1 LDNTFICITFE
12 SNFTHMTKIKL
23 NSEVVVSDPCYD
35 IPTWCHAIV
44 NNVLPGYYQPFMK
57 KHDAGNW
64 GTRNSMLMV
73 IHEDHQFED
82 SFEWEEYPA
91 TIGVDSGQAGIFS
104 RETYR
109 NDNHP
114 IEKGEADFDYG
125 KDKEGDAWYMK
136 MCQRT
141 LGVIH
146 WGVYDEGVVC
156 SSGFGDGS
164 YQLFVAK
171 NDEGQIVAMC
181 IDFGV
186 EEEKFIDFEFYKDPI
201 NV

>member
-1 LDNTFICITFE
+1 MYNSFLRITFE
-12 SNFTHMTKIKL
+12 PYFTQMTKIKL

-35 IPTWCHAIV
+35 IPTWCHAILT
-44 NNVLPGYYQPFMK
+44 NVLPGYYQPFMK
-57 KHDAGNW
+57 KHDSGFM
-64 GTRNSMLMV
+64 GERNSMLLV

-109 NDNHP
+109 NDNHSV
-114 IEKGEADFDYG
+114 EEGERLDFHMERR
-125 KDKEGDAWYMK
+125 KEGDDWYIK

-141 LGVIH
+141 LGVIQ

-171 NDEGQIVAMC
+171 NNQDQVVAMC

-186 EEEKFIDFEFYKDPI
+186 EEEQEIDFEFYKD
-201 NV
+201 